1 MLNFAQIPWAPG
13 AQLDELMGKRPDNHW
28 RILGSE
34 QREPRPR
41 NEVFKDIALALVTN
55 HGVGNDSRRGAGS
68 DPYDSRLGTVRSE
81 VWVQRRRA

>member
-1 MLNFAQIPWAPG
+1 
-13 AQLDELMGKRPDNHW
+13 MGKTPDNHW

-55 HGVGNDSRRGAGS
+55 NGVGNESRQRGGS
-68 DPYDSRLGTVRSE
+68 DPYDSRLGTSRACTRVPIRCGRHGALLKE
-81 VWVQRRRA
+81 V